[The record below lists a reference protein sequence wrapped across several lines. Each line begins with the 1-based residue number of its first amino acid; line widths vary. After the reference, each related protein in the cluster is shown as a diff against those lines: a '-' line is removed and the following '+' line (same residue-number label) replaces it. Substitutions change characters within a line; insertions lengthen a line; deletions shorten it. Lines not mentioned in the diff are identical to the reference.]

1 MGYQKQNFANGEVL
15 SASQLNHIEQ
25 GIVDVESDANKTKA
39 VVDKIID
46 PTLSLSGKAADA
58 KAAGDAVSQIKEDLG
73 EVATFETLKP
83 NFISGVL
90 LWNSI
95 TSIMKLMENEKRAS
109 ADLRFLELG
118 QGDTVGITDYS
129 TYSIAFGDN
138 FEGWYGGGYHKTD
151 ITANSSTILPYII
164 LVKRN
169 DEADMTEKDFESL
182 KNQFHSSKKKYS
194 AKATKEFAETV
205 SGQLDIPYRA
215 NNYVHISFDD
225 VSLCIKNLSTGKF
238 KSVWNEPFF
247 EMLLNL
253 HDKYGA
259 VFSLYIWD
267 VQNLANVS
275 NKYRKEF
282 ILASDWLKFGFHATN
297 EGSLENATYES
308 AKTEYNNFVDSIYN
322 VCGGINSIDRMP
334 RLNYFASNLEA
345 CKALRDA
352 KCGCIGFLNS
362 DDSRKAYYLEQTQL
376 DYLRTHSLYSDR
388 TNGLQFVST
397 VMRLDWFVNGFSSQY
412 KYNKP
417 VKNNPYD
424 ELVYRYNQP
433 DMGDLYS
440 NLIVFTHEW
449 QTYTTSY
456 VLKAD
461 MVRRIEEVCKFANEY
476 HYNFDFPQN
485 RVQNITSYSV

>member
-182 KNQFHSSKKKYS
+182 KNQFHSSKKNI
-194 AKATKEFAETV
+194 V
-205 SGQLDIPYRA
+205 QRLQ
-215 NNYVHISFDD
+215 
-225 VSLCIKNLSTGKF
+225 KNLQKLS
-238 KSVWNEPFF
+238 
-247 EMLLNL
+247 
-253 HDKYGA
+253 A
-259 VFSLYIWD
+259 V
-267 VQNLANVS
+267 N
-275 NKYRKEF
+275 
-282 ILASDWLKFGFHATN
+282 
-297 EGSLENATYES
+297 
-308 AKTEYNNFVDSIYN
+308 
-322 VCGGINSIDRMP
+322 
-334 RLNYFASNLEA
+334 
-345 CKALRDA
+345 
-352 KCGCIGFLNS
+352 
-362 DDSRKAYYLEQTQL
+362 
-376 DYLRTHSLYSDR
+376 
-388 TNGLQFVST
+388 
-397 VMRLDWFVNGFSSQY
+397 
-412 KYNKP
+412 
-417 VKNNPYD
+417 
-424 ELVYRYNQP
+424 
-433 DMGDLYS
+433 
-440 NLIVFTHEW
+440 
-449 QTYTTSY
+449 
-456 VLKAD
+456 
-461 MVRRIEEVCKFANEY
+461 
-476 HYNFDFPQN
+476 
-485 RVQNITSYSV
+485 